1 MPQHKRGPW
10 SATEDQYLLH
20 LVNLHGAHNWV
31 RISSTIGTRSP
42 KQCRERF
49 HQNLKPNLNHD
60 PITPEEGVLIEQMVA
75 EMGKRWA
82 EIARRLRGRSDNAV
96 KNWWNGGMNRRR
108 RSNNHRRQ
116 EVTVRQPVQQ
126 QTVPILN
133 HPQMPAG
140 FQQPQMQQQMPQ
152 QFFQQPMYQQQPQM
166 QFPQHMSLP
175 SNVHAMRHHGL
186 VETPLPSPSTY
197 SQMSADG
204 APSMVSD
211 RSSISGRS
219 PHNNGSPIELPPL
232 SGNRGDRRQSAA
244 PQLSLGTPNVFASDT
259 DFSVPTM
266 HITRYE
272 DQLKQPQ
279 MLQEPFL
286 PAQPQMYHAQQQRQF
301 MQQPMQHMQQQ
312 MQPVS
317 RQPSPMHQYQMQQ
330 QQQQHHQQQQQYH
343 QAPMY
348 TPQRNNSAY
357 SMQQSPTDQSVQLP
371 RIPDMAAPALDSHQQ
386 HRKSSMQLA
395 IDPALMAARGT
406 PVPSVHTPEGSPRD
420 KMSLSNIT
428 L

>member
-116 EVTVRQPVQQ
+116 EVSVRQPVQQ
-126 QTVPILN
+126 QTVPTLQ

-140 FQQPQMQQQMPQ
+140 FQAPQMPQQMQQQMPQ

-166 QFPQHMSLP
+166 QFPQHMLP
-175 SNVHAMRHHGL
+175 SNVQAMRHHSL
-186 VETPLPSPSTY
+186 AETPLPSPSTY
-197 SQMSADG
+197 SQMSAEG
-204 APSMVSD
+204 APSMMSD

-219 PHNNGSPIELPPL
+219 PHHNGSPIELPPL
-232 SGNRGDRRQSAA
+232 SGNRNDRRHSAA
-244 PQLSLGTPNVFASDT
+244 QQLSLGTPNVFASEA
-259 DFSVPTM
+259 DFQVPTM
-266 HITRYE
+266 QITRYE
-272 DQLKQPQ
+272 EQHKQPQ

-286 PAQPQMYHAQQQRQF
+286 PAQPQMYHAQQRQF
-301 MQQPMQHMQQQ
+301 IQPMQQ
-312 MQPVS
+312 MQNMS
-317 RQPSPMHQYQMQQ
+317 RQPSPMQQYQMQQ
-330 QQQQHHQQQQQYH
+330 QPQFQQ
-343 QAPMY
+343 ASVF
-348 TPQRNNSAY
+348 TPQRSHGSY
-357 SMQQSPTDQSVQLP
+357 SMQPSPTDQSVQLP
-371 RIPDMAAPALDSHQQ
+371 RIPDLAVPTLDGHQEL
-386 HRKSSMQLA
+386 RKSPMHLA
-395 IDPALMAARGT
+395 IDPALMQARGT
-406 PVPSVHTPEGSPRD
+406 PVPSIHTPEGSPKD